1 MGMILFWLLAGGLAA
16 LGLILMSLRAQQAA
30 RTIAGHGEADLAK
43 ALYQRQIAELDQQ
56 AEEGLMG
63 EAELA
68 AAKAE
73 AGRRLLAATPKAE
86 TPERAEPRLARN
98 AILAGGLG
106 AALLALLLYA
116 GLGPLRG
123 LGAPGAADQPY
134 QARVKAWR
142 AAEPGA
148 LAPDQLAA
156 VMREI
161 VASHPAD
168 PVKAETFL
176 GQAEMSAGDP
186 YAAAGAFHK
195 AALMAPLN
203 QRADLF
209 MAEGEALVAAE
220 QGKIGDK
227 AETAFRAAQ
236 AVDPQNPGVRY
247 YVAKATIAKGQ
258 VAEGLAEWRAL
269 AQTLPAGDKR
279 RNDLQAQIAEV
290 QRLGAL
296 PPPVSRE
303 QMLAAQASA
312 GDQQDFIRAM
322 VAKLAARL
330 QKDPSDA
337 EGWARLVRSYRV
349 LGDQAAEAKALD
361 DARRA
366 LSGRPSDLAQ
376 VEAAAK

>member
-1 MGMILFWLLAGGLAA
+1 MILFWLLAGGLAA
-16 LGLILMSLRAQQAA
+16 LGLILMSLRAQGAA
-30 RTIAGHGEADLAK
+30 RAAGGHSEAETAK
-43 ALYQRQIAELDQQ
+43 ALYRRQIAELDQQ
-56 AEEGLMG
+56 ADEGLMG

-73 AGRRLLAATPKAE
+73 AGRRLLAAEAAVDRPE
-86 TPERAEPRLARN
+86 TANLKLGRWAVLA
-98 AILAGGLG
+98 AGAG

-116 GLGPLRG
+116 GLGPLHG

-148 LAPDQLAA
+148 LSPEQLAA

-168 PVKAETFL
+168 PVKALTFL

-203 QRADLF
+203 QRADLY

-220 QGKIGDK
+220 QGKISAK
-227 AETAFRAAQ
+227 AEAAFRAALDS
-236 AVDPQNPGVRY
+236 DPQNPGARY
-247 YVAKATIAKGQ
+247 YLARADIARGQ
-258 VAEGLAEWRAL
+258 LKPGLDAWRAL
-269 AQTLPAGDKR
+269 AETLPAGDKR
-279 RNDLQAQIAEV
+279 RNDLMAQISEV
-290 QRLGAL
+290 TRLGGL
-296 PPPVSRE
+296 PPPVSPE
-303 QMLAAQASA
+303 QMQAAQGSA
-312 GDQQDFIRAM
+312 GEQQDFIRAM
-322 VAKLAARL
+322 VAKLAERL
-330 QKDPSDA
+330 KKDPSDA
-337 EGWARLVRSYRV
+337 EGWTRLVRSYHV
-349 LGDQAAEAKALD
+349 LGDAAAQAKALD

-366 LSGRPSDLAQ
+366 LAGRPSDLAQ